1 MRRLLLLSLV
11 LAATTFAA
19 YPNLQLA
26 YRFQNSALDW
36 SGNGRNGTVN
46 GSGVYT
52 TARGQQ
58 CLYFDGTGDYITTP
72 SFGLSGTVVVFAC
85 NVRCKFNAT
94 VIQSFIGDN
103 ARAGGAGYLWCYRL
117 SNSNLLAWEW
127 ADGTNYWNN
136 SYATFFAA
144 PYNDVWLHMAVV
156 VNYPGKVFYLY
167 RNSILVATVSM
178 TAGGT
183 PLFPS
188 TSRVKYLGQQNTT
201 SFPLTDGYL
210 ANVQLWTLAT
220 MPPLAVMNASVA
232 RMAAGGMPCW

>member
-58 CLYFDGTGDYITTP
+58 ALYFDGTGDYVATP
-72 SFGLSGTVVVFAC
+72 SFGLSGTVVVFAAW
-85 NVRCKFNAT
+85 VRCKPFT
-94 VIQSFIGDN
+94 GIQAFIGE
-103 ARAGGAGYLWCYRL
+103 AAASPTVGYLFCSRDA
-117 SNSNLLAWEW
+117 STDNLRWGY
-127 ADGTNYWNN
+127 ADGTGTRVVT
-136 SYATFFAA
+136 ATDFFATS
-144 PYNDVWLHMAVV
+144 YTDVWLHLCVV
-156 VNYPGKVFYLY
+156 CDYLGKKVYFY
-167 RNSILVATVSM
+167 RNAIPFGSPSTMI
-178 TAGGT
+178 GT
-183 PLFPS
+183 PIPPS
-188 TSRVKYLGQQNTT
+188 TSRTKYVGTY
-201 SFPLTDGYL
+201 SAASYPLTDGYL